1 MNALPL
7 DPNELN
13 DVVGFVV
20 ANAGIEEDDVELVL
34 LPKAEKPTGLL
45 AKEPKAA
52 PVTGVIVVVTAG
64 APKTGAAPNEDAP
77 KAVGLLVLPKDA
89 KAEAEEEVVVV
100 VFVVGVDVAIEA

>member
-20 ANAGIEEDDVELVL
+20 ANTGVEDDIEAL

-52 PVTGVIVVVTAG
+52 PVTGVVVVVAAG